1 MHPMDHGSF
10 PLCVRLTS
18 VYDCNS
24 LTGLQLLRHRA
35 GCVTGRYIRVLCI
48 INYLVSPVYRRQK
61 SCFVYFLSWFDVLW
75 VPTVLCP
82 SARCLA
88 RFNACLYRCMVFPR
102 LWPVLLVCKPI
113 LISWPNDLIVCCLFS
128 PHTRLGLSAYFSV
141 IISWFVCSSLQ
152 C

>member
-1 MHPMDHGSF
+1 MAASHCACVWHPSTTAIPWQASNCYGTV
-10 PLCVRLTS
+10 P
-18 VYDCNS
+18 
-24 LTGLQLLRHRA
+24 A
-35 GCVTGRYIRVLCI
+35 GRYIRVLCI